1 MADRVATN
9 GNTNVDGL
17 KANATAALNTLTNGP
32 VAQNVM
38 DQSSKATTEISNLA
52 ASRHPPEYTAATG
65 QPLTN
70 YHSFFSELLSWRN
83 PRASAIA
90 YASLV
95 SLIFSVRYLDVL
107 RYTFKFTWMVL
118 AITVAAE
125 IAGKALLN
133 NGFATQLRPRKYYTI
148 PRETLEAAIGDVHE
162 LINFFVIEAQRV
174 LFAEN
179 VSASVAAAFAA
190 FISYYLVKIVPYWG
204 LAVIATTVVFFTPLI
219 YTTNQELIDTQL
231 KHAGEVVNAQTAQL
245 RTVAQ
250 KHTEQATQVTKQY
263 MGDYTA
269 KAQALIKGGRSQA
282 EQLPEK
288 VQEKVSAVK
297 ATDFP
302 EAPKDDIKSSVNEPI
317 APEPVVENTF
327 KPVDGA
333 KTDGEPLIAA

>member
-1 MADRVATN
+1 
-9 GNTNVDGL
+9 
-17 KANATAALNTLTNGP
+17 
-32 VAQNVM
+32 
-38 DQSSKATTEISNLA
+38 
-52 ASRHPPEYTAATG
+52 
-65 QPLTN
+65 
-70 YHSFFSELLSWRN
+70 
-83 PRASAIA
+83 
-90 YASLV
+90 
-95 SLIFSVRYLDVL
+95 
-107 RYTFKFTWMVL
+107 
-118 AITVAAE
+118 
-125 IAGKALLN
+125 
-133 NGFATQLRPRKYYTI
+133 
-148 PRETLEAAIGDVHE
+148 
-162 LINFFVIEAQRV
+162 
-174 LFAEN
+174 
-179 VSASVAAAFAA
+179 
-190 FISYYLVKIVPYWG
+190 
-204 LAVIATTVVFFTPLI
+204 VIATTVVFFTPLI

-288 VQEKVSAVK
+288 VQEKASAVK

-302 EAPKDDIKSSVNEPI
+302 EAPKDDIKPSVNEPI

>member
-1 MADRVATN
+1 MTDRVATN

-17 KANATAALNTLTNGP
+17 KANATAAYNTVTNGP

-38 DQSSKATTEISNLA
+38 DQSSKTTTEITNLA
-52 ASRHPPEYTAATG
+52 AARHPPSYTAATG

-95 SLIFSVRYLDVL
+95 TLIFSVRYLDVL
-107 RYTFKFTWMVL
+107 RWTFKITWMVL

-125 IAGKALLN
+125 IAGKTLLN
-133 NGFATQLRPRKYYTI
+133 NGFTTQLRPRKYYTI

-162 LINFFVIEAQRV
+162 LINFFVIESQRV

-179 VSASVAAAFAA
+179 VYASAAAAFAA
-190 FISYYLVKIVPYWG
+190 FISYYLVKLVPYWG

-219 YTTNQELIDTQL
+219 YTTNQELIDSQL
-231 KHAGEVVNAQTAQL
+231 KHASEIVNAQTAQF

-250 KHTEQATQVTKQY
+250 KHTEQATQATKQY

-269 KAQALIKGGRSQA
+269 KAQALIKGARSHG
-282 EQLPEK
+282 EQP
-288 VQEKVSAVK
+288 QEKSQEQPSVK

-302 EAPKDDIKSSVNEPI
+302 AAPKDDIKPSVNEPI
-317 APEPVVENTF
+317 APEPVVENTS